1 MTKIRS
7 ISSPDDC
14 ERIFELITKIKP
26 YDVSFSRILAV
37 AAQEYINNHKKDN
50 TKISDFVSKDMSNT
64 LPEFFG
70 EIEKWKKVIEKLPPS
85 ELKKIQVRHR
95 QIDTMIRKKVE
106 SFL

>member
-1 MTKIRS
+1 MTKIRC

-14 ERIFELITKIKP
+14 DIVFDILSKIKP
-26 YDVSFSRILAV
+26 YDISFSKAIAI

-50 TKISDFVSKDMSNT
+50 TKISDFISKDMSSL
-64 LPEFFG
+64 LPAFFG
-70 EIEKWKKVIEKLPPS
+70 DIESWKKSVEKMPPS

-95 QIDTMIRKKVE
+95 QIDTIIRKRVE